1 MSSTNL
7 PIVAVENAVG
17 VIRETLSQYT
27 ACADPSESA
36 ARRERVGLAK
46 AQGTI
51 EGNAIHL
58 TKINEERMLAEEV
71 NGGDKGSGSKTPVLS
86 RLGPLAQENEL
97 LDNRNSTGTSGP
109 KTRSQDRA
117 HVRER
122 LGPYLPEMTISPT
135 RHSDPL
141 T

>member
-27 ACADPSESA
+27 ACVDPSESA
-36 ARRERVGLAK
+36 AMRERVRLAE

-58 TKINEERMLAEEV
+58 AKINEERMLAEEV

-97 LDNRNSTGTSGP
+97 LEP
-109 KTRSQDRA
+109 
-117 HVRER
+117 
-122 LGPYLPEMTISPT
+122 
-135 RHSDPL
+135 
-141 T
+141 